1 VRWPPTGPL
10 ASPCGHLLP
19 QALIRPTQARG
30 CRAPPLVP
38 VLPPADLGV
47 VPSGYN
53 LTPRPCCGLAHQPI
67 RWPGPS
73 PASACPTGPVHLHRP
88 ARQTSL
94 PLPPVLVWPDRCG
107 AAWVS
112 TIKRQSRLARMTRG
126 PGSVRQGTSRLPIS
140 FITTWSLG
148 ALRVDSILGALRV
161 DSMPDVLVVACHVRA
176 ARPME
181 GIDGPSRGQCRSPA
195 VVTPGF

>member
-1 VRWPPTGPL
+1 
-10 ASPCGHLLP
+10 
-19 QALIRPTQARG
+19 
-30 CRAPPLVP
+30 
-38 VLPPADLGV
+38 
-47 VPSGYN
+47 
-53 LTPRPCCGLAHQPI
+53 
-67 RWPGPS
+67 
-73 PASACPTGPVHLHRP
+73 
-88 ARQTSL
+88 
-94 PLPPVLVWPDRCG
+94 
-107 AAWVS
+107 
-112 TIKRQSRLARMTRG
+112 MTRG